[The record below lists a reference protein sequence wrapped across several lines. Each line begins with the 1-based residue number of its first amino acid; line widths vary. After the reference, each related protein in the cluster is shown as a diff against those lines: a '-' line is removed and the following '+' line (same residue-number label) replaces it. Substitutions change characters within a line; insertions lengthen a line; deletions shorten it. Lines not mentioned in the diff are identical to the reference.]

1 VNGAGEVAASE
12 LGGFAALAPP
22 VAPPVDRDGLAPVAA
37 TKVAVGTAASVS
49 VPPAAIGEPGKGFV
63 AAVRRMF
70 GLPELATPD
79 ELPGEPRRSLFD
91 YSPAWLVSLIFHL
104 IVLMA
109 LALFVTP
116 VGEGL
121 NNLLLTIGQSDVESV
136 GEFAEFSIGEEM
148 EVDDP
153 TDAMTLD
160 SLAEVDALEM
170 ADLQL
175 DTSSPEF
182 VAIEEGLGS
191 EILPV
196 ASMFVG
202 RSGAMRKTLLSM
214 YGGTSATED
223 AVKLG
228 LKWLQR
234 QQGKDGSWSLRGP
247 YNDGA
252 SGENRVAATA
262 MALLAFL
269 GDGQTHLQGDYQA
282 TVAKGIKWL
291 VKQQD
296 RDGFFAKEGQS
307 HQRTYAQAQS
317 SIVVCEL
324 YGMTED
330 SWLRDPAQLA
340 LSFAER
346 AQGPDG
352 GWRYNPGDPG
362 DTSVTGWYVMALQSG
377 VAAGLDVDQSTL
389 YKVREFLN
397 RVGNG
402 DGSEYS
408 YQPSGVS
415 SAAMTAEG
423 LLCRQYLGWERDE
436 PGLIRGVNR
445 LVSDDWIFAREDNN
459 VYYWYY
465 ATQVLHHFGDEP
477 WRQWNEVMRQEL
489 PAMQVKE
496 GREAGSWAP
505 QRDRWASVSGGR
517 LMMTCFSIYCLEVY
531 YRHMPLYQ
539 AGQKEERVSGR

>member
-1 VNGAGEVAASE
+1 
-12 LGGFAALAPP
+12 
-22 VAPPVDRDGLAPVAA
+22 
-37 TKVAVGTAASVS
+37 
-49 VPPAAIGEPGKGFV
+49 
-63 AAVRRMF
+63 MF
-70 GLPELATPD
+70 GLPDATAPG
-79 ELPGEPRRSLFD
+79 ELPGEHRRSLFD
-91 YSPAWLVSLIFHL
+91 YSPPWLVSLIFHL

-109 LALFVTP
+109 LALLVTP
-116 VGEGL
+116 AGEGL
-121 NNLLLTIGQSDVESV
+121 NNLLLTIGQSDVASE

-148 EVDDP
+148 EVVDP

-160 SLAEVDALEM
+160 SFAEVDALEM
-170 ADLQL
+170 SEVRL
-175 DTSSPEF
+175 DTQSPEF
-182 VAIEEGLGS
+182 VQIEEGLGS

-196 ASMFVG
+196 APMFGG
-202 RSGAMRKTLLSM
+202 RSGAMRKTLLSL
-214 YGGTSATED
+214 YGGTSTTED
-223 AVKLG
+223 AVQLG
-228 LKWLQR
+228 LKWLTR
-234 QQGKDGSWSLRGP
+234 QQAKDGSWSLRGP

-269 GDGQTHLQGDYQA
+269 GDGHTHLDGEYRA
-282 TVAKGIKWL
+282 TVGKGIKWL

-340 LSFAER
+340 ISYAER

-377 VAAGLDVDQSTL
+377 LAAGLDVDQSTL

-397 RVGNG
+397 QVGSG

-436 PGLIRGVNR
+436 PGLVRGVNR
-445 LVSDDWIFAREDNN
+445 LVSDDWIFTREDNN

-465 ATQVLHHFGDEP
+465 ATQVLHHFGDAP
-477 WRQWNEVMRQEL
+477 WRRWNEIMREEL
-489 PAMQVKE
+489 PTMQVKE

-539 AGQKEERVSGR
+539 AGQAEEKVSGR

>member
-1 VNGAGEVAASE
+1 VNGAGEAAASE
-12 LGGFAALAPP
+12 LGGFAAVAPP
-22 VAPPVDRDGLAPVAA
+22 IAPPVDRAGLAPVAA
-37 TKVAVGTAASVS
+37 TKVAVGTVASVS

-70 GLPELATPD
+70 GLPELMAPG
-79 ELPGEPRRSLFD
+79 ELPSEPRRSLFD

-160 SLAEVDALEM
+160 SFAEVDALEM
-170 ADLQL
+170 AEQL
-175 DTSSPEF
+175 DTTAPEF

-228 LKWLQR
+228 LKWLER

-247 YNDGA
+247 YGDGA

-291 VKQQD
+291 VRQQD
-296 RDGFFAKEGQS
+296 RDGFFAKDGQS

-340 LSFAER
+340 LSFAGPRVPTAVGGTTR
-346 AQGPDG
+346 A
-352 GWRYNPGDPG
+352 
-362 DTSVTGWYVMALQSG
+362 
-377 VAAGLDVDQSTL
+377 
-389 YKVREFLN
+389 
-397 RVGNG
+397 
-402 DGSEYS
+402 
-408 YQPSGVS
+408 
-415 SAAMTAEG
+415 
-423 LLCRQYLGWERDE
+423 
-436 PGLIRGVNR
+436 IRGIR
-445 LVSDDWIFAREDNN
+445 RS
-459 VYYWYY
+459 
-465 ATQVLHHFGDEP
+465 
-477 WRQWNEVMRQEL
+477 
-489 PAMQVKE
+489 PA
-496 GREAGSWAP
+496 G
-505 QRDRWASVSGGR
+505 
-517 LMMTCFSIYCLEVY
+517 T
-531 YRHMPLYQ
+531 
-539 AGQKEERVSGR
+539 

>member
-1 VNGAGEVAASE
+1 M
-12 LGGFAALAPP
+12 GGSGGPATTVAPP
-22 VAPPVDRDGLAPVAA
+22 IAPPVDRAAGLAPVTAPQA
-37 TKVAVGTAASVS
+37 SVGTAASVS
-49 VPPAAIGEPGKGFV
+49 VPLAAAGEPGKGFV

-79 ELPGEPRRSLFD
+79 ELPGEHRRSVFD
-91 YSPAWLVSLIFHL
+91 YSPPWLVSLIFHL

-116 VGEGL
+116 AGEGL
-121 NNLLLTIGQSDVESV
+121 NNLFLTIGQSDVESV
-136 GEFAEFSIGEEM
+136 GEFAEFSTGEEM

-153 TDAMTLD
+153 FATTVDAFAD
-160 SLAEVDALEM
+160 VDALEM
-170 ADLQL
+170 AEQL
-175 DTSSPEF
+175 DTTAPEF

-228 LKWLQR
+228 LKWLER
-234 QQGKDGSWSLRGP
+234 QQRPDGSWSLRGP

-291 VKQQD
+291 VRQQD

-340 LSFAER
+340 LSYAQR

-352 GWRYNPGDPG
+352 GWRYNPGDLG

-377 VAAGLDVDQSTL
+377 LAAGLDVDQSTL

-539 AGQKEERVSGR
+539 AGRKEERVSGR